1 MNTSHARLQPQD
13 PFAAKLGTYVVRAGV
28 LLVIVLAAT
37 SLLRG

>member
-13 PFAAKLGTYVVRAGV
+13 PFAAKLGAYVVRAGV

-37 SLLRG
+37 SLVRG